1 VEEER
6 LRLGDGRP
14 GRWQLTLGRMAGE
27 APRAGGWRWA
37 REAAARRY
45 GKNRD
50 GLGRA
55 VACWTDWKGGN
66 RLEAG
71 TLLNYEFIIFIEF

>member
-1 VEEER
+1 MDDRGGGGLPRSGRRAR
-6 LRLGDGRP
+6 LREREDGG
-14 GRWQLTLGRMAGE
+14 GRET
-27 APRAGGWRWA
+27 
-37 REAAARRY
+37 AAARRY

-66 RLEAG
+66 RLEVVVR
-71 TLLNYEFIIFIEF
+71 Y